1 MMERNQKRS
10 HLTVIDGNV
19 YQIRNKKQNQLKQK
33 FNLGNGVVVN
43 PDGTYQ
49 KRIRKKR
56 LKEGQCFMDGKLF
69 KTTYQQRKE
78 YSKDMKI
85 NKNKKMQKNQQCKMN
100 KGQKRGR

>member
-19 YQIRNKKQNQLKQK
+19 YQIRNQKQNQLKQK

-49 KRIRKKR
+49 KRIRNN
-56 LKEGQCFMDGKLF
+56 LKEDNVSIWMANYLKLPTKEKKNIQ
-69 KTTYQQRKE
+69 KT
-78 YSKDMKI
+78 
-85 NKNKKMQKNQQCKMN
+85 
-100 KGQKRGR
+100 

>member
-1 MMERNQKRS
+1 MNGVKYSNEYQYRSKIKQENKNLTQSQMMERNQKRS

-49 KRIRKKR
+49 KRIRN
-56 LKEGQCFMDGKLF
+56 
-69 KTTYQQRKE
+69 KT
-78 YSKDMKI
+78 S
-85 NKNKKMQKNQQCKMN
+85 
-100 KGQKRGR
+100 